1 MYKITKNSENI
12 IVVLS
17 SFSYSILGF
26 LLFFKQANPIIA
38 FALFVIGIIAFFHHV
53 YPDNQIIRLFD
64 WSLSF
69 IFFLYI
75 LFFYKITPAFY
86 LLIVILFFVWFV
98 SFYSFHKIHNIWLY
112 NVTHTLWHILGS
124 IFIYLLIL

>member
-1 MYKITKNSENI
+1 MYKITKKSENI
-12 IVVLS
+12 FVVLS
-17 SFSYSILGF
+17 SFFYSILGI
-26 LLFFKQANPIIA
+26 LLYFKYINPIIVLI
-38 FALFVIGIIAFFHHV
+38 LFVIGIIAFFHHI
-53 YPDNQIIRLFD
+53 YPGNQIIRLFD

-75 LFFYKITPAFY
+75 LFFYKITPVFY
-86 LLIVILFFVWFV
+86 LPIIILFFVWFV

-112 NVTHTLWHILGS
+112 NLTHTLWHILGS